1 LTAAPLPVDSDLVA
15 LKARLYDEFQV
26 EIPLI
31 PWQDKKL
38 IRVSIQG
45 YNSKEDV
52 DRLLD
57 ALSAL
62 L

>member
-1 LTAAPLPVDSDLVA
+1 
-15 LKARLYDEFQV
+15 LYDEFQI